1 MRNDINSLR
10 DTLFETLR
18 ALRDR
23 DNPIEIDRAKA
34 INDTAQTI
42 INCAKVEV
50 DYMRVSGVKV
60 TGGFV
65 SQKPQPE
72 KQIQTLRT
80 TRSGVCQVE
89 SVPGGTVT
97 THRMRV

>member
-1 MRNDINSLR
+1 MDNVALR
-10 DTLFETLR
+10 KTLFDTLEMLKKGT
-18 ALRDR
+18 
-23 DNPIEIDRAKA
+23 IDLDKAKA

-50 DYMRVSGVKV
+50 DYMRVSGVEV

-65 SQKPQPE
+65 SQQPKPE
-72 KQIQTLRT
+72 KQIQTMRT